1 MNNKFSGAVTIGYAS
16 IFLTF
21 LSFSLIYS
29 GLINAPNEEYLP
41 ILMSFGFVLAVAGI
55 LALIGNDK
63 IEGILFLS
71 LGTFWFSFMLRFLW
85 YPNLEANKSYAVFD
99 GWVCFILAVIL
110 FYVWLAS
117 FEGHIFRKL
126 LLLGFW
132 LTFLAAAIANWFSLS
147 VFSTIFAYLSLVSSL
162 LGGLY
167 SAYTIVDFGRLKKA
181 KTN

>member
-99 GWVCFILAVIL
+99 G
-110 FYVWLAS
+110 
-117 FEGHIFRKL
+117 
-126 LLLGFW
+126 
-132 LTFLAAAIANWFSLS
+132 
-147 VFSTIFAYLSLVSSL
+147 
-162 LGGLY
+162 
-167 SAYTIVDFGRLKKA
+167 
-181 KTN
+181 